1 MATQSPDLSIA
12 QAQANFES
20 SAVQLELHQPGTL
33 RDSAS
38 VQDLRRGRRWSAQ
51 RNVGI
56 ISLVERQGMLMWDL
70 APQVNAQNPRLRR
83 ARPHLGILGR
93 LIGRKEFKALGPN
106 EVGAFLARLDDGLTP
121 SKGLRQ
127 WNVHSSKLE
136 KAEPAPTGRILLFIH
151 GTFSKSENLFEDI
164 TLTAAGR
171 DFLGRAA
178 TQYEQILAFDHAT
191 VSVSPMLN
199 AVDLRNKLG
208 SSTAEVDIV
217 CHSRGGLVARWW
229 MEIFDPLPGR
239 KKRAVFVGAPLNGT
253 SLASPVRLKA
263 GLNAMA
269 TLSKLLG
276 AVGMAVPFMSAPMAI
291 LRVMGSVVAASTRAP
306 LVDAALAMIPG
317 LNGQSRV
324 DNNAELLRLNENK
337 QNIESYNFV
346 VSNFQ
351 SSSPGWQ
358 FWRYI
363 TEGKRMAEA
372 AADLIVFPG
381 NNDLV
386 VDTDSMTEIP
396 GLAPI
401 GAGSLY
407 DFGTNGRVHHTNY
420 FQMEETVSFTTR
432 CLGIT

>member
-1 MATQSPDLSIA
+1 M
-12 QAQANFES
+12 
-20 SAVQLELHQPGTL
+20 
-33 RDSAS
+33 
-38 VQDLRRGRRWSAQ
+38 
-51 RNVGI
+51 
-56 ISLVERQGMLMWDL
+56 ISLVERQGMLLWDL
-70 APQVNAQNPRLRR
+70 APQINAQNPRLRR

-93 LIGRKEFKALGPN
+93 LVGRKEFKALGPN
-106 EVGAFLARLDDGLTP
+106 EVGGFLARLDEGLTP
-121 SKGLRQ
+121 SRGLRQ
-127 WNVHSSKLE
+127 WREPSQKLE
-136 KAEPAPTGRILLFIH
+136 NIQTVSPTGRILLFIH
-151 GTFSKSENLFEDI
+151 GTFSKSEHLFDD
-164 TLTAAGR
+164 LTQTVAGQT
-171 DFLGRAA
+171 FLGRAS
-178 TQYEQILAFDHAT
+178 TKYNQILAFDHAT

-199 AVDLRNKLG
+199 AVDLRNMLG
-208 SSTAEVDIV
+208 NSTAEVDIV

-229 MEIFDPLPGR
+229 MEIFDLLPAR
-239 KKRAVFVGAPLNGT
+239 KKRAVFVASPLNGT
-253 SLASPVRLKA
+253 SLASPVRLRA

-276 AVGMAVPFMSAPMAI
+276 TVGMAVPFMSAPLAI

-324 DNNAELLRLNENK
+324 DNNPELLRLNGNK

-363 TEGKRMAEA
+363 TEGKRIAEA
-372 AADLIVFPG
+372 AADLLVFPG

-386 VDTDSMTEIP
+386 VDTASMTEIP

-401 GAGSLY
+401 AAASLY

-420 FQMEETVSFTTR
+420 FQMEETISFIQR
-432 CLGIT
+432 CLDIV